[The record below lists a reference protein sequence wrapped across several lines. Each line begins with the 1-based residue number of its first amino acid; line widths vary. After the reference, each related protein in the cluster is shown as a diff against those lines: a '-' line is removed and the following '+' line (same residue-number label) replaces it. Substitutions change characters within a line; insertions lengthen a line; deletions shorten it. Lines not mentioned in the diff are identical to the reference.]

1 MRAIDKCVAGEKRAL
16 QQVQRGTD
24 TRIPVAF
31 VKQPTGEPLDP
42 ATLEGLAVK
51 VENEGGALSSEPP
64 YTIEG
69 GQLIVEVTKE
79 ISESLGVGV
88 YTLKATGRLADP
100 SYEDGYHDYTITTE
114 LCRVVRDA
122 VLYTPTTVT
131 ANVLAGL
138 KGKSAYEI
146 AVKHGYQGTE
156 EEWIKS
162 LTPKGGAGGGGNGKS
177 AYELAVQEG
186 YQGTLQ
192 EWLKSLVGKDGA
204 DAYEVA
210 KKAGYAGSREE
221 WLKTLIG
228 ATGLSAYQLAKSE
241 GYEGSLT
248 EWIASLKG
256 ADGESAYK
264 VAVRNGYV
272 GDERAWLAS
281 LKGAD
286 GKDAYEVAKAGGYGG
301 SREAWLESLKGEAG
315 KSAYELAK
323 EAQSFTGTLTEYLAS
338 LKGAK
343 GKDAY
348 DDYLE
353 TTTDNPKLTRE
364 EWSRPRS
371 NNGNAEEGMNKT
383 EIELLYK
390 LNNGTGESAA
400 ETTTAGALLLD
411 ADGHRRDIISAMR
424 AKGVSVAD
432 TDGLTDLAV
441 KIQEIKVYV
450 FPVYSARQFGQF
462 KGANLPTLEVYNEFN
477 PADFGNMF
485 ASSASLKALP
495 EIRNAGQISSIS
507 QMCTGCASMTTAI
520 LPDLPAVALASGA
533 FYGCAALETLTIGA
547 MPRCTTLAS
556 LATICASLKTL
567 NIGECPNV
575 AEIAQIAYGCSSLT
589 EVTIGTGDALTKVDN
604 AFNGCSRL
612 RRINGT
618 LDFTKLASTANIFF
632 GCEAL
637 EEVRIK
643 GLKVDLSLQ
652 QSANLST
659 ESVKYLVDNLQQ
671 ATGKSITLPRAWQ
684 TAHTAEARE
693 YSQKASAKGF
703 TLNFR

>member
-1 MRAIDKCVAGEKRAL
+1 MRPFGSKSEQGKTL
-16 QQVQRGTD
+16 QLVQRGTD
-24 TRIPVAF
+24 KRIPVEL
-31 VKQPTGEPLDP
+31 VKQPSGEVLDP
-42 ATLEGLAVK
+42 AELEELSVK
-51 VENEGGALSSEPP
+51 VASESVAGCVPIP
-64 YTIEG
+64 HAIEDKK
-69 GQLIVEVTKE
+69 LVVELTAEVTRQ
-79 ISESLGVGV
+79 LGLGV
-88 YTLKATGRLADP
+88 YTLTATGGIPDP
-100 SYEDGYHDYTITTE
+100 AYADGYHDYEIVVD
-114 LCRVVRDA
+114 LCKVTK
-122 VLYTPTTVT
+122 YGSNETPVKVQ
-131 ANVLAGL
+131 ANVLEGL
-138 KGKSAYEI
+138 KGKDGKSAYEI
-146 AVKHGYQGTE
+146 AVKHGYTGTE

-162 LTPKGGAGGGGNGKS
+162 LTPKGGAGGGSNGKS
-177 AYELAVQEG
+177 AYELAVENG
-186 YQGTLQ
+186 YQGTVQ

-210 KKAGYAGSREE
+210 KKSGYAGSREE

-256 ADGESAYK
+256 ADGDSAYK

-272 GDERAWLAS
+272 GDERAWL
-281 LKGAD
+281 
-286 GKDAYEVAKAGGYGG
+286 
-301 SREAWLESLKGEAG
+301 ESLKGEAG

-323 EAQSFTGTLTEYLAS
+323 AGGYQGSQADWLAS
-338 LKGAK
+338 LKGK
-343 GKDAY
+343 DGKNAY
-348 DDYLE
+348 QSYLE
-353 TTTDNPKLTRE
+353 TTTDNPKLSEE
-364 EWSRPRS
+364 EWARARS

-390 LNNGTGESAA
+390 LNNGTDESAT
-400 ETTTAGALLLD
+400 ENTTAGAQLLG

-432 TDGLTDLAV
+432 TDGLTDLAG

-450 FPVYSARQFGQF
+450 FPVYSARQFGNF
-462 KGANLPTLEVYNEFN
+462 KGAYLPTLEVYSELN
-477 PADFGNMF
+477 PADFSNMF
-485 ASSASLKALP
+485 SSSTALKALP
-495 EIRNAGQISSIS
+495 EIRNAGQISNIN
-507 QMCTGCASMTTAI
+507 QMCNGCVSMTTAT
-520 LPDLPAVALASGA
+520 LPDLPAVVSASSS
-533 FYGCAALETLTIGA
+533 FYGCTSLETLTIGA

-556 LATICASLKTL
+556 LATTCASLKTMA
-567 NIGECPNV
+567 IGESPNV
-575 AEIAQIAYGCSSLT
+575 ADIAQIAYGCSSLT

-618 LDFTKLASTANIFF
+618 LDFSKLASTANIFF

-652 QSANLST
+652 QSTNLST

-693 YSQKASAKGF
+693 YSQKAAAKGF

>member
-1 MRAIDKCVAGEKRAL
+1 MRPFGSKSDGKTL
-16 QQVQRGTD
+16 QLVQRGTD
-24 TRIPVAF
+24 KRIPVEL
-31 VKQPTGEPLDP
+31 VKQPTGEVLDP
-42 ATLEGLAVK
+42 AELEELSVK
-51 VENEGGALSSEPP
+51 VASESEAGCASVPH
-64 YTIEG
+64 TIEDKK
-69 GQLIVEVTKE
+69 LVVEVTAE
-79 ISESLGVGV
+79 VTRQLGLGV
-88 YTLKATGRLADP
+88 YTLTATGRIPDP
-100 SYEDGYHDYTITTE
+100 AYHDGYHDYEIVAD
-114 LCRVVRDA
+114 LCKVTK
-122 VLYTPTTVT
+122 YGSNETPIKVT
-131 ANVLAGL
+131 ANVLEGL

-177 AYELAVQEG
+177 AYELAVENG

-286 GKDAYEVAKAGGYGG
+286 GKDAY
-301 SREAWLESLKGEAG
+301 
-315 KSAYELAK
+315 
-323 EAQSFTGTLTEYLAS
+323 
-338 LKGAK
+338 
-343 GKDAY
+343 

-390 LNNGTGESAA
+390 LNNGTD
-400 ETTTAGALLLD
+400 ETAPEATTAGAQLME

-424 AKGVSVAD
+424 AKGVSVDD
-432 TDGLTDLAV
+432 TDGLTDLAS
-441 KIQEIKVYV
+441 KIQEVKVYV
-450 FPVYSARQFGQF
+450 LPVYSPRQFIGY
-462 KGANLPTLEVYNEFN
+462 KGVNLPTLEVYNEFN

-547 MPRCTTLAS
+547 MPRCTTMAS
-556 LATICASLKTL
+556 LVTTCASLKTMT
-567 NIGECPNV
+567 IGECPNV
-575 AEIAQIAYGCSSLT
+575 TDISQIAYQCASLT
-589 EVTIGTGDALTKVDN
+589 EVTLGTGDALTKVDN

-618 LDFTKLASTANIFF
+618 LDFAKLASTGNIFF

-637 EEVRIK
+637 EEVHIK
-643 GLKVDLSLQ
+643 GLKADLSLQ
-652 QSANLST
+652 QSTNLST
-659 ESVKYLVDNLQQ
+659 ESVKFLVENLQQ
-671 ATGKSITLPRAWQ
+671 VTGKSITLPRSWQ

>member
-1 MRAIDKCVAGEKRAL
+1 MRPFGSKSEQGKAL
-16 QQVQRGTD
+16 QLVQRGTD
-24 TRIPVAF
+24 KRIPVEL
-31 VKQPTGEPLDP
+31 VKQPTGEVLDP
-42 ATLEGLAVK
+42 AELEDLSVK
-51 VENEGGALSSEPP
+51 VASENGMGIATIP
-64 YTIEG
+64 YAIEDG
-69 GQLIVEVTKE
+69 KLVVEVTAE
-79 ISESLGVGV
+79 VTRQLGLGV
-88 YTLKATGRLADP
+88 YTLTATGRIPDEA
-100 SYEDGYHDYTITTE
+100 YADGYHDYEIVVD
-114 LCRVVRDA
+114 LCKVTK
-122 VLYTPTTVT
+122 YGSNETPVKVQ
-131 ANVLAGL
+131 ANVLEGL
-138 KGKSAYEI
+138 KGKDGKSAYEI

-156 EEWIKS
+156 EEWAKG
-162 LTPKGGAGGGGNGKS
+162 LTPNGGAGGGANGKS
-177 AYELAVQEG
+177 AYELAVENG
-186 YQGTLQ
+186 YQGSVQ

-272 GDERAWLAS
+272 GDEQAWIAS

-301 SREAWLESLKGEAG
+301 SREAWLESLKGKDG
-315 KSAYELAK
+315 KNAY
-323 EAQSFTGTLTEYLAS
+323 QS
-338 LKGAK
+338 
-343 GKDAY
+343 
-348 DDYLE
+348 YLE
-353 TTTDNPKLTRE
+353 TTTDNPKLSEE
-364 EWSRPRS
+364 EWARARS

-390 LNNGTGESAA
+390 LNNGTAESAS
-400 ETTTAGALLLD
+400 ENTTAGAQLLD
-411 ADGHRRDIISAMR
+411 ADGHRRDIINAMR

-432 TDGLTDLAV
+432 TDGLTDLAS

-450 FPVYSARQFGQF
+450 IPVYVRTQYGQF
-462 KGANLPTLEVYNEFN
+462 KGEYLPTLEVHSEFT
-477 PADFGNMF
+477 PADFYNMF
-485 ASSASLKALP
+485 SNSTSLKALP
-495 EIRNAGQISSIS
+495 EIRNAGQISSITN
-507 QMCTGCASMTTAI
+507 MCSGCVSMTTAT
-520 LPDLPAVALASGA
+520 LPDLPAVTVANGA
-533 FYGCAALETLTIGA
+533 FYGCASLETLTIGA

-556 LATICASLKTL
+556 LVTICSSLKTIK
-567 NIGECPNV
+567 IGDTPNV
-575 AEIAQIAYGCSSLT
+575 ADISSLANQCTSLT

-604 AFNGCSRL
+604 AFNGCPRL

-618 LDFTKLASTANIFF
+618 LDFTKLAGTGNIFYL
-632 GCEAL
+632 CEAL

-652 QSANLST
+652 HSANIST
-659 ESVKYLVDNLQQ
+659 ESVKYLVENLQQ
-671 ATGKSITLPRAWQ
+671 VTGKSITLPRAWQ
-684 TAHTAEARE
+684 QAHTAEARE
-693 YSQKASAKGF
+693 YSQKAAAKGF